1 MKWNELYTSEQALI
15 DDMLITKS
23 DPKVVPYGQLVKGY
37 EYVNGFK
44 KYYNEH
50 GTLTDKQM
58 TQLKRLASSIY
69 NNVHYD
75 NIMIV

>member
-1 MKWNELYTSEQALI
+1 MRWYELYTSEDALI
-15 DDMLITKS
+15 KDMLLTKS
-23 DPKVVPYGQLVKGY
+23 DPKTEAYGQLVRGY
-37 EYVNGFK
+37 EYINGFK
-44 KYYNEH
+44 KYYKEH

-75 NIMIV
+75 NVQII